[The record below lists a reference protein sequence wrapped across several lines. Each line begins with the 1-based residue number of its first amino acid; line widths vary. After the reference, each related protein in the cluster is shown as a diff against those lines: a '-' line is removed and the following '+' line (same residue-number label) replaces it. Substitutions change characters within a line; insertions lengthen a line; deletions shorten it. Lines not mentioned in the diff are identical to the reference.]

1 MYRRRFLSGL
11 TTTTLA
17 PLLALSK
24 SVASSAD
31 DALAD
36 EAEFAHGCVFA
47 RKDSAGSVPSETP
60 LIDFWTFRL
69 SEIEP
74 AYLPAHVSP
83 IVVWDEVFAPRRTK
97 QTLQRIVCAI
107 SDFYAFEPRVPP
119 NAVSFYLDEK
129 TAMGPT
135 ISRLLSNGASTPT
148 RSRIA
153 LIDLQSCGL
162 SRIGWRQIIPHLKV
176 HYDLVVGFTHHPG
189 RGPNDW
195 AGRFDDEIVNSDSSW
210 AMRQCAYL
218 FETSDALLGYNDM
231 LECEQRHIPLNTL
244 LYSLADALSSLDF
257 RQAIASTGTG
267 RSFAIAH
274 IPAPLSLE
282 VERQRRTVRQEF
294 GETHRDTPI
303 TFDARVHDASKTLG
317 AWPFIAP
324 V

>member
-11 TTTTLA
+11 TTTALA
-17 PLLALSK
+17 PLLALSH

-31 DALAD
+31 DTLAD

-47 RKDSAGSVPSETP
+47 RKESARSVPSKTP

-69 SEIEP
+69 SEIDP
-74 AYLPAHVSP
+74 AHLPAHVSP
-83 IVVWDEVFAPRRTK
+83 IVVWDEVFAPRQTK
-97 QTLQRIVCAI
+97 QTLQRIVFAI
-107 SDFYAFEPRVPP
+107 SRFYEFEPRMPP
-119 NAVSFYLDEK
+119 NAVAFYLDEK

-135 ISRLLSNGASTPT
+135 ISSLLSNGASTST

-162 SRIGWRQIIPHLKV
+162 SRLGWRQIIPHLKV

-195 AGRFDDEIVNSDSSW
+195 TGQFDDEIGNSDSSW
-210 AMRQCAYL
+210 AMRHCAYR
-218 FETSDALLGYNDM
+218 FETSDTLLGYNDM
-231 LECEQRHIPLNTL
+231 LECEQRHIPLNAL
-244 LYSLADALSSLDF
+244 LHSLADALSSLDF
-257 RQAIASTGTG
+257 RQAIASTGSG

-274 IPAPLSLE
+274 IPAPSSRE
-282 VERQRRTVRQEF
+282 VERQRQTVRQEF
-294 GETHRDTPI
+294 GETPRDTPI
-303 TFDARVHDASKTLG
+303 TFDARVHNASKTLG

-324 V
+324 A